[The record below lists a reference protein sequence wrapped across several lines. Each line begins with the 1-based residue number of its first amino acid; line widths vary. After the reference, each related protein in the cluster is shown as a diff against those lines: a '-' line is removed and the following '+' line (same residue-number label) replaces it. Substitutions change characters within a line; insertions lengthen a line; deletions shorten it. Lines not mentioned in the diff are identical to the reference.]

1 MITRVGMLNLTWR
14 DRMENNVTEEKQ
26 NERFSQA
33 MDVCGGDFIAM
44 AQFMA
49 RVRRFGLKP
58 LRFVSRIGCQLG
70 NTSEKQLKIVSR
82 SVQLERSSWWN
93 PVVLG
98 EST

>member
-14 DRMENNVTEEKQ
+14 DRMEDNVTEEMQ

-49 RVRRFGLKP
+49 RVIRISPNPFTI
-58 LRFVSRIGCQLG
+58 VSRIGCLQC
-70 NTSEKQLKIVSR
+70 NMSEKQFKIVFP
-82 SVQLERSSWWN
+82 SVQLERSS
-93 PVVLG
+93 
-98 EST
+98 